1 MKKHKIYW
9 GLVILLLILS
19 CFSRQTKEEV
29 KRNVTSITNTTTTTI
44 KFIDIDYPE
53 EPDTNLWLQVIK
65 HDLVIDNE
73 FKDNLTEEKINK
85 TRLHRNF
92 SPHSLC
98 EDCGKNKTK
107 KTTTTTI
114 WKFNRTD
121 PKETTTTT
129 TTIQKLCEFPFLKCE

>member
-129 TTIQKLCEFPFLKCE
+129 TIQKLCEFPFLKCE